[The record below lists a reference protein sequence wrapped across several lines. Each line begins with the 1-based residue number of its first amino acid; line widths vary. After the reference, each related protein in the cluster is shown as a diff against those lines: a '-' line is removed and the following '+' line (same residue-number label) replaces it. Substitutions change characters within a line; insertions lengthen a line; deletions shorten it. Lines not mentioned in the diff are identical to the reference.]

1 MRNPYQSPASAVA
14 TSAKPVGANRNFVLF
29 VIGLITAVA
38 AAIIPMLVIPKFR
51 ELFLS
56 FGADLPPVTSIV
68 VNYYLAL
75 WVLPILVITTK
86 ILLPT
91 AKGRALLPC
100 LIGVLGLV
108 LIVPLVFFALYLPI
122 FMLGGMA

>member
-1 MRNPYQSPASAVA
+1 MENPYQSPASAVA
-14 TSAKPVGANRNFVLF
+14 TSAKPVGASRNLVLF
-29 VIGLITAVA
+29 VIGLICAVA

-51 ELFLS
+51 DLFIS
-56 FGADLPPVTSIV
+56 FGAELPAFTSIV

-75 WVLPILVITTK
+75 WVLPILVVTTK

-91 AKGRALLPC
+91 AKGRALMPC

-108 LIVPLVFFALYLPI
+108 LIVPLVIFALYLPI
-122 FMLGGMA
+122 FMLGGAG

>member
-1 MRNPYQSPASAVA
+1 MKNPYQSPASAVA
-14 TSAKPVGANRNFVLF
+14 TSPKRVSANGSVILF

-38 AAIIPMLVIPKFR
+38 AAAIPMQIIPKFR
-51 ELFLS
+51 DLFVS
-56 FGADLPPVTSIV
+56 FGAELPAFTSIV
-68 VNYYLAL
+68 VNYHLAL
-75 WVLPILVITTK
+75 WALPILVIATK

-91 AKGRALLPC
+91 AKGRALVPF

-108 LIVPLVFFALYLPI
+108 LIVPLVILALYLPI

>member
-1 MRNPYQSPASAVA
+1 MANPYKSPASAVA
-14 TSAKPVGANRNFVLF
+14 TSAKTAGASRNFALF
-29 VIGLITAVA
+29 VVGLICAVS

-51 ELFLS
+51 DLFAS
-56 FGADLPPVTSIV
+56 FGAELPAFTSAV

-91 AKGRALLPC
+91 AKGRALMPC
-100 LIGVLGLV
+100 LIGVLSLV
-108 LIVPLVFFALYLPI
+108 LIVPLVIFSLYLPI
-122 FMLGGMA
+122 FMMGGVS